1 MSSAPVSA
9 VDRVEHIVP
18 RIGDRRERRRRPF
31 PELGREERGEAEREE
46 RGETG
51 PEEPPPRPAE
61 PPKGEPERRV
71 DLVVR
76 GRFLPTGQD
85 LPDARERRALH

>member
-1 MSSAPVSA
+1 MTCAPVSA
-9 VDRVEHIVP
+9 IDRVEHIVP
-18 RIGDRRERRRRPF
+18 RIGDRQERRRRPF
-31 PELGREERGEAEREE
+31 PELEGDE

-51 PEEPPPRPAE
+51 PEEPRPRPAE
-61 PPKGEPERRV
+61 LPKRDPERRV